1 MSKVIPIRDNVLIK
15 PLASEEMSEGGI
27 VVPISF
33 RARNNKAEVIAV
45 GNGIAKRPMRFK
57 KGQIVHSIKD
67 SGDEIIIDEEKY
79 FIVKDTYLLAY
90 EN

>member
-27 VVPISF
+27 IVPGAF

-67 SGDEIIIDEEKY
+67 SGDEIIIDDEKH